1 MKNYAIDYNKK
12 ILSEIEIIN
21 PKLIVCCGKGLKEII
36 ETVYKLNEKQMN
48 RQIIEI
54 YHPSYYFI
62 KENNYYKLF
71 IEQAK
76 NINGTCNTNEVNRS
90 INES

>member
-36 ETVYKLNEKQMN
+36 ETIYKLNDKQLD

-54 YHPSYYFI
+54 YHPSYHFI
-62 KENNYYKLF
+62 KENNYYKSF
-71 IEQAK
+71 IKELQ
-76 NINGTCNTNEVNRS
+76 NINWNYNYNEVNY
-90 INES
+90 ILNKI

>member
-1 MKNYAIDYNKK
+1 
-12 ILSEIEIIN
+12 
-21 PKLIVCCGKGLKEII
+21 
-36 ETVYKLNEKQMN
+36 MN

-71 IEQAK
+71 IKKAQ
-76 NINGTCNTNEVNRS
+76 NINWACNDNEVSYILNKS
-90 INES
+90 

>member
-1 MKNYAIDYNKK
+1 
-12 ILSEIEIIN
+12 
-21 PKLIVCCGKGLKEII
+21 
-36 ETVYKLNEKQMN
+36 MN

-71 IEQAK
+71 IKKAQ
-76 NINGTCNTNEVNRS
+76 NINWVCNDKEVRHILNKS
-90 INES
+90 